1 MDYKSFINQ
10 DLADDPFSLLPEEE
24 KEKLAQQA
32 LNLDTER
39 DFLEDFVGF
48 GIEVGLP
55 ITMMPVKDEF
65 SRTFKGPVAAGIRNI
80 IPSWQQS
87 SLGNDKRRTTEEFLV
102 ETGAI
107 EPKKPIGFVGG
118 GGMDGSAGNFLRPME
133 DKLLRDVRREKE
145 AAFNALPEL
154 EKKEMVR
161 EFAIFLD
168 NNREQWEALQKK
180 IDKNN
185 EGLGKLGMAVS
196 NGITSL
202 GMMTPALLA
211 TLATRNPSFMY
222 GMLPV
227 FGQYERGATYN
238 EAINS
243 GLSHRESARVAEI
256 SALSEMGTELIPLP
270 FVSRTLK
277 RYWKGNGT
285 TVNEFA
291 RNGAITV
298 GLELG
303 QENLNTVIQE
313 LNKASAGVQTE
324 LAFAWANKDNPL
336 YNGPSWVDVMADNAL
351 MTSIS
356 TIVASGGMVGTQGV
370 AAFGPDLQ
378 VKLLNSLDP
387 NIARQVARE
396 LDLAVRRSEAQFKAI
411 DETYQYAYINDMF
424 NPGLADIAAVD
435 ESTPLDPNN
444 PIDMESFKTTSRIAY
459 YQNNREILPD
469 EFLAGRI
476 LANDLVVEELTEDEK
491 NLAIEYGSLFGD
503 FENVDIPALLE
514 NGRKTINIMG
524 QYPNDIQEFDAQV
537 QERIETID
545 QQIKNEEGKKEP
557 NTKKIESLKNDKNT
571 LNEFLNREKFDGP
584 LPSLEQLKEYDNV
597 YPEED
602 IKTDQR
608 DIDDFEIQANEKQ
621 FIDQEIQKP
630 SDPNQVEQTKI
641 EFIDPLRFDPRNLTF
656 ATVDDS
662 FGGMLDPGG
671 VSFVDI
677 EKQIIAG
684 TFKQDPNATISITK
698 LAPRFKHTRDLT
710 EQEATKV
717 AEVLN
722 NAFNMGLP
730 KEVLNDL
737 GFIGVH
743 SNLKPS
749 FFSIG
754 GNQEQTALGLYTPGA
769 RTITLSSKQLRDASE
784 FTQNLNV
791 RDLNNFELGRT
802 ASLQTTLLHEIGH
815 HLDFNYTESNNPDLS
830 GKPFSSDSPLFEFMN
845 FNQEIKNLE
854 EQFGKNIED
863 ITQNEIF
870 MNWTPTTGGAVFREL
885 YGLYAGG
892 IYGANLSDLSG
903 RMLSYPF
910 NRIIIDSVKFEM
922 GQTLPTDLV
931 ATAKKEVMSPYKEGD
946 SMQEVIKFELFAQ
959 AYGLYYTNPRMMEQ
973 RAPETVK
980 LIKGINDAVSS
991 NRLSQIGSGI
1001 RDAFQSPRS
1010 DGDTKVYS
1018 TRLNSRDYQE
1028 LVGEESTSRGVG
1040 TEVETVGRDNI
1051 RQPVQ
1056 QEPPLE
1062 SNYVPIG
1069 ELKLNEKN
1077 KTFAG
1082 APKRADGTFAN
1093 TQRNFNKLARDLVK
1107 LAEDPLSLIDQSRNW
1122 YQNVNQSIEE
1132 LTRGDQKLKE
1142 DVMRMLTIYSSQTPV
1157 ESNLAF
1163 TLRSM
1168 VERAKGGKPLRGF
1181 QEDAGEFVSIALAAQ
1196 DFGQKLPGVG
1206 FKLQSFYENLT
1217 GRNPNSV
1224 TMDTWMF
1231 RLLGFQENQNKI
1243 ANHRYGTA
1251 VIREATRLYNEK
1263 NNDNLSPMQ
1272 MQAVLWTYARNKD
1285 LQKKGKQPEYIG
1297 YETYLDKAS
1306 SIVTGEVIPTK
1317 DLEHFAFGEKLTPRA
1332 KAQMTRELLD
1342 LITTSEGKNKIME
1355 LFPGTSL
1362 YKFSHSFGAYDGNI
1376 NPNVLSSLVLEK
1388 VKGEQEF
1395 DAVDLSYADDFAR
1408 AWGFVFRQDA
1418 VPHFVSNE
1426 NISLDEIN
1434 DLSNESVNSG
1444 TEITFVNK
1452 KNNEPIEISSL
1463 MRQQIYDALRA
1474 QGIDGFTQLNQSE
1487 IAVINFKYQNQI
1499 IENFN
1504 EKVEQAMRSIDIQ
1517 DVGFAEQHDIR
1528 YNTQYI
1534 QNNWKENADG
1544 QGYLEGRLKEKG
1556 VQQRLVRIRS
1566 EVDSVFDKYR
1576 NGEYE
1581 RSPADGAFP
1590 TTGQE
1595 KDLKLS
1601 SERPSVVTKE
1611 QQDIILE
1618 SLEQLPPQDPPP
1630 PPPPGGP
1637 DPSGN
1642 FSLREKTYFQ
1652 NLIED
1657 FNITVAN
1664 RFGRVWTIENDLIY
1678 QFGEQQ
1684 IFKRLE
1690 DLGIDPNARD
1700 WKVST
1705 QTDLFQGR
1713 VKDLLRDVRE
1723 EYAEPLI
1730 KFLVDN
1736 RISEPEYN
1744 QFIYNL
1750 HAPERNAYLP
1760 TLFEEKLAEA
1770 ELSLAEVEKN
1780 KDATK
1785 QDLANARR
1793 RVTTIKNKI
1802 LKAEKGSGIETE
1814 VAIAYLKKAG
1824 VIFDMK
1830 SMTARGSLAKG
1841 KRLLEAY
1848 ETYHKPLLDFTRQ
1861 IFSDSGLISEDRV
1874 SDWNARYKYYVPLQG
1889 FAEDTLIDPET
1900 GREIERRQSRN
1911 NFVNSQMTV
1920 SGTLV
1925 KQAKGRESLADSPL
1939 QQTVIQAT
1947 AAAIEAEKNRVV
1959 KALADLARAFPND
1972 SIWSVSEDVGQIK
1985 TVDASWDPSKGRSRV
2000 GFKED
2005 GVQKYVEIYDKRLS
2019 KGFDNFDT
2027 AVTGTLMQMTRGATR
2042 YLSMVNT
2049 SLDPFFMVNNFIR
2062 DVQAGF
2068 YNLLTEEEMAG
2079 GRAKD
2084 LEGKGLEIAKKYYTS
2099 KNVMSNAM
2107 NLILFEKNRSI
2118 NLGPDV
2124 VAELKSLQPEELT
2137 EQKIQE
2143 LQKKYSFYSSS
2154 NQYRV
2159 TKEKIVKQVKLQ
2171 KFKEYGGETGYIDQR
2186 NQDRLTKD
2194 FEDLMQMYEGTFKG
2208 NVKNATKSIFDMIER
2223 MNMGIENAAR
2233 FTAFEGYIELS
2244 GGVENMTPIQ
2254 YERAA
2259 ALAKNLTINFNRMGT
2274 MGPTANA
2281 MYMFF
2286 NASIQGTVNVLR
2298 GINPAD
2304 PKFYA
2309 SRKGKA
2315 IMGIIGMA
2323 VASTFHNLFSSDEDE
2338 DGRLYYEKL
2347 SDWEKQTKFILMFN
2361 NLPSYRIEDGQV
2373 TVEKWGMGSKYFVD
2387 DRSGRKVQIGLGV
2400 PLPYGYAMFH
2410 NMGRIGTE
2418 QIMAQ
2423 HLDNYDKSLAK
2434 SSLELGESL
2443 LHNYAPL
2450 SVATSSDEPGA
2461 FLETAGIT
2469 ALPTVAKPIG
2479 EIIANR
2485 DHFGTP
2491 IYYEPMFND
2500 TLPAAHRENKRV
2512 LPFIKSTHKFMN
2524 DATGGNEYYSGKF
2537 DVDPGITQYLLD
2549 YATGGLGRSARRL
2562 YNLAFSPDRPKQ
2574 SQIPLFR
2581 RVTVSP
2587 NDGTDRQYF
2596 RELVAEVKEI
2606 ENAYKNLT
2614 DDLDASED
2622 PDEFL
2627 ERINYP
2633 LGDVGN
2639 MLNQYATRKY
2649 GNNSLVNRV
2658 EKQLKDIRK
2667 LQKELYNDFYETDK
2681 ERYYEEYNLLEEEE
2695 LALMKEFIFDVREA
2709 KKGAK

>member
-1 MDYKSFINQ
+1 
-10 DLADDPFSLLPEEE
+10 
-24 KEKLAQQA
+24 
-32 LNLDTER
+32 
-39 DFLEDFVGF
+39 
-48 GIEVGLP
+48 
-55 ITMMPVKDEF
+55 
-65 SRTFKGPVAAGIRNI
+65 
-80 IPSWQQS
+80 
-87 SLGNDKRRTTEEFLV
+87 
-102 ETGAI
+102 
-107 EPKKPIGFVGG
+107 
-118 GGMDGSAGNFLRPME
+118 
-133 DKLLRDVRREKE
+133 
-145 AAFNALPEL
+145 
-154 EKKEMVR
+154 
-161 EFAIFLD
+161 
-168 NNREQWEALQKK
+168 
-180 IDKNN
+180 
-185 EGLGKLGMAVS
+185 
-196 NGITSL
+196 
-202 GMMTPALLA
+202 
-211 TLATRNPSFMY
+211 
-222 GMLPV
+222 
-227 FGQYERGATYN
+227 
-238 EAINS
+238 
-243 GLSHRESARVAEI
+243 
-256 SALSEMGTELIPLP
+256 
-270 FVSRTLK
+270 
-277 RYWKGNGT
+277 
-285 TVNEFA
+285 
-291 RNGAITV
+291 
-298 GLELG
+298 
-303 QENLNTVIQE
+303 
-313 LNKASAGVQTE
+313 
-324 LAFAWANKDNPL
+324 
-336 YNGPSWVDVMADNAL
+336 
-351 MTSIS
+351 
-356 TIVASGGMVGTQGV
+356 
-370 AAFGPDLQ
+370 
-378 VKLLNSLDP
+378 
-387 NIARQVARE
+387 
-396 LDLAVRRSEAQFKAI
+396 
-411 DETYQYAYINDMF
+411 
-424 NPGLADIAAVD
+424 
-435 ESTPLDPNN
+435 
-444 PIDMESFKTTSRIAY
+444 
-459 YQNNREILPD
+459 
-469 EFLAGRI
+469 
-476 LANDLVVEELTEDEK
+476 
-491 NLAIEYGSLFGD
+491 
-503 FENVDIPALLE
+503 
-514 NGRKTINIMG
+514 
-524 QYPNDIQEFDAQV
+524 
-537 QERIETID
+537 
-545 QQIKNEEGKKEP
+545 
-557 NTKKIESLKNDKNT
+557 
-571 LNEFLNREKFDGP
+571 
-584 LPSLEQLKEYDNV
+584 
-597 YPEED
+597 
-602 IKTDQR
+602 
-608 DIDDFEIQANEKQ
+608 
-621 FIDQEIQKP
+621 
-630 SDPNQVEQTKI
+630 
-641 EFIDPLRFDPRNLTF
+641 
-656 ATVDDS
+656 
-662 FGGMLDPGG
+662 
-671 VSFVDI
+671 
-677 EKQIIAG
+677 
-684 TFKQDPNATISITK
+684 
-698 LAPRFKHTRDLT
+698 
-710 EQEATKV
+710 
-717 AEVLN
+717 
-722 NAFNMGLP
+722 
-730 KEVLNDL
+730 
-737 GFIGVH
+737 
-743 SNLKPS
+743 
-749 FFSIG
+749 
-754 GNQEQTALGLYTPGA
+754 
-769 RTITLSSKQLRDASE
+769 
-784 FTQNLNV
+784 
-791 RDLNNFELGRT
+791 
-802 ASLQTTLLHEIGH
+802 
-815 HLDFNYTESNNPDLS
+815 
-830 GKPFSSDSPLFEFMN
+830 
-845 FNQEIKNLE
+845 
-854 EQFGKNIED
+854 
-863 ITQNEIF
+863 
-870 MNWTPTTGGAVFREL
+870 
-885 YGLYAGG
+885 
-892 IYGANLSDLSG
+892 
-903 RMLSYPF
+903 
-910 NRIIIDSVKFEM
+910 
-922 GQTLPTDLV
+922 
-931 ATAKKEVMSPYKEGD
+931 
-946 SMQEVIKFELFAQ
+946 
-959 AYGLYYTNPRMMEQ
+959 
-973 RAPETVK
+973 
-980 LIKGINDAVSS
+980 
-991 NRLSQIGSGI
+991 
-1001 RDAFQSPRS
+1001 
-1010 DGDTKVYS
+1010 
-1018 TRLNSRDYQE
+1018 
-1028 LVGEESTSRGVG
+1028 VG
-1040 TEVETVGRDNI
+1040 TEVETVRQDNI

-1056 QEPPLE
+1056 QQPPLE

-1069 ELKLNEKN
+1069 ELKLNEKK

-1082 APKRADGTFAN
+1082 APKRTDGTFAN

-1122 YQNVNQSIEE
+1122 YKNVNQEIEE

-1142 DVMRMLTIYSSQTPV
+1142 DVMRMLTVYSSQTPV

-1168 VERAKGGKPLRGF
+1168 VEMAKGGKPLPGF
-1181 QEDAGEFVSIALAAQ
+1181 QPEAGDFVSSALAAQ

-1217 GRNPNSV
+1217 GRNTNSV

-1231 RLLGFQENQNKI
+1231 RLLGFQENQNAI

-1263 NNDNLSPMQ
+1263 NNDNLSPME

-1317 DLEHFAFGEKLTPRA
+1317 DLEHFAFGEKLTPRV

-1342 LITTSEGKNKIME
+1342 VITTSEGKNKIME
-1355 LFPGTSL
+1355 LFPGTNL

-1426 NISLDEIN
+1426 NITLDEIN

-1444 TEITFVNK
+1444 TEVTFIDATNDQ
-1452 KNNEPIEISSL
+1452 PIEISTL
-1463 MRQQIYDALRA
+1463 MREQLYDALRG
-1474 QGIDGFTQLNQSE
+1474 QGIDGYTQTSGNE
-1487 IAVINFKYQNQI
+1487 ITVINFKYQNQI

-1504 EKVEQAMRSIDIQ
+1504 NKIENAIRSLGVNNVKADIN
-1517 DVGFAEQHDIR
+1517 HDIR

-1544 QGYLEGRLKEKG
+1544 NQYLEGRLKEKSI
-1556 VQQRLVRIRS
+1556 QKRLIRIRS

-1611 QQDIILE
+1611 EQDIILE
-1618 SLEQLPPQDPPP
+1618 SLEQLPPQDPPA

-1642 FSLREKTYFQ
+1642 FSLREKTYYQ

-1664 RFGRVWTIENDLIY
+1664 RFGRTWTIENDLIA

-1723 EYAEPLI
+1723 QYAEPLI

-1841 KRLLEAY
+1841 KRLLQAY

-1947 AAAIEAEKNRVV
+1947 AAAIESEKNRVV
-1959 KALADLARAFPND
+1959 KTLADLARAFPND

-1985 TVDASWDPSKGRSRV
+1985 TVDASWDPTKGRSRV

-2068 YNLLTEEEMAG
+2068 YNLLAEEEIAG

-2118 NLGPDV
+2118 NLGPDI

-2159 TKEKIVKQVKLQ
+2159 TKEKIRLQMMLQ

-2233 FTAFEGYIELS
+2233 FTAFQGYVELS

-2281 MYMFF
+2281 LYMFF

-2323 VASTFHNLFSSDEDE
+2323 VASAFHNIFSSAEDE

-2387 DRSGRKVQIGLGV
+2387 DRSGRKVQIGLGI

-2410 NMGRIGTE
+2410 NMGRIATE

-2434 SSLELGESL
+2434 SGLELGESL

-2491 IYYEPMFND
+2491 IYYEPLFND
-2500 TLPAAHRENKRV
+2500 TLPAAHRENKKV

-2709 KKGAK
+2709 KKGTE